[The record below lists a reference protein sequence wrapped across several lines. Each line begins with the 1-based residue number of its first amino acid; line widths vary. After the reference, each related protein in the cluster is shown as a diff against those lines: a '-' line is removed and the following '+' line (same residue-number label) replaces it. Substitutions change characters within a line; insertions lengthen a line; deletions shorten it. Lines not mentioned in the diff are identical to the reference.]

1 MPTEVSERDAAP
13 RATAAGEAATA
24 DTPPTKPVCDPSL
37 PVKLD
42 SLRISPPD
50 QQQQQRPTIFTS
62 SDAQRTTAAAVASQR
77 SPARPPPLSPS
88 MSRVL
93 GRRGSFSER
102 PIDVVRMALV
112 TQRNEMCS
120 LVARITEAGSSSPI
134 LMPHILVDELS
145 AIAAETNNSGL
156 MTSPLTTLFKTGVE
170 VVVQAPSIAIAL
182 RPKPGSWLYVLV
194 HSDNLTAD
202 EITTSQYLAFKERL
216 RDGSVDENPYAVME
230 IDMGP
235 FNRDL
240 PRMQMS
246 RSIGQGV
253 QFLNRHLSATMFGG
267 QGYGGGYG
275 GGGNMPPSEGKTQL
289 FEFLRTLKH
298 KGQSLMLNPGKLVTL
313 GQLRDALLRADKAL
327 DALDDEVEWSEVSSR
342 LYDLGFERGW
352 GCDVGRVKAN
362 MRLLLE
368 ILQVG

>member
-120 LVARITEAGSSSPI
+120 LVARCGRQGAAGFVQGSSI
-134 LMPHILVDELS
+134 LLHFGCMPL
-145 AIAAETNNSGL
+145 
-156 MTSPLTTLFKTGVE
+156 LF
-170 VVVQAPSIAIAL
+170 AHP
-182 RPKPGSWLYVLV
+182 
-194 HSDNLTAD
+194 
-202 EITTSQYLAFKERL
+202 
-216 RDGSVDENPYAVME
+216 
-230 IDMGP
+230 
-235 FNRDL
+235 
-240 PRMQMS
+240 
-246 RSIGQGV
+246 
-253 QFLNRHLSATMFGG
+253 
-267 QGYGGGYG
+267 
-275 GGGNMPPSEGKTQL
+275 
-289 FEFLRTLKH
+289 
-298 KGQSLMLNPGKLVTL
+298 
-313 GQLRDALLRADKAL
+313 
-327 DALDDEVEWSEVSSR
+327 
-342 LYDLGFERGW
+342 
-352 GCDVGRVKAN
+352 
-362 MRLLLE
+362 
-368 ILQVG
+368 